1 MEKILAESAIEA
13 HEGYSDDDFEY
24 EQHAPV
30 TSTNASKM
38 DVLKAAAAQVSRE
51 ESVEVKEVLQ
61 VETHKLKPVPPTGP
75 KPNRTSDIDDL
86 LIDTAEELDEYD
98 EDNELK
104 TDFLVGC
111 YRNDK
116 KLIEKLIDKT
126 GSKIL
131 KSIDKHGWSPLHIA
145 ASKGHLAV
153 CEILLSYS
161 TIMKRINAMDKLA
174 GFTPLHLACIGGHY
188 EVVRALVEV
197 GANKNLKNKLNDFP
211 VDCIPITIEGK
222 KIKQYLS
229 PPKEEAEGKEDG
241 KEEGKE
247 EGKEREYNS
256 DDYDEHKQNH
266 K

>member
-30 TSTNASKM
+30 TSTNGSSKM

-51 ESVEVKEVLQ
+51 ESVEVKEILQ
-61 VETHKLKPVPPTGP
+61 IETHKLKPMPPTGP
-75 KPNRTSDIDDL
+75 KPNRTSDIDDM
-86 LIDTAEELDEYD
+86 LIDTAEEMDEYE

-104 TDFLVGC
+104 TEFLVGC

-126 GSKIL
+126 ESKIL

-145 ASKGHLAV
+145 ASKGNLAV
-153 CEILLSYS
+153 CEILLNNS
-161 TIMKRINAMDKLA
+161 TITKRINVMDKLA

-188 EVVRALVEV
+188 EVVRALIEV
-197 GANKNLKNKLNDFP
+197 GANKSLKNKLNDIP

-229 PPKEEAEGKEDG
+229 PPKEEAEGKE
-241 KEEGKE
+241 ELKE
-247 EGKEREYNS
+247 EGKEREYNN
-256 DDYDEHKQNH
+256 DDYDEYKQNH